1 MKASDIKGK
10 TVKSIEQHRISEGG
24 SRVWS
29 LDAIRFTDG
38 TVLYLDGADY
48 GDDQLVRATVVK
60 PNARVADRSQNR

>member
-10 TVKSIEQHRISEGG
+10 TVKSIEQHRIG
-24 SRVWS
+24 SQVWS

-48 GDDQLVRATVVK
+48 GEDQLVSTVVVK
-60 PNARVADRSQNR
+60 PNDSAADRSQNR